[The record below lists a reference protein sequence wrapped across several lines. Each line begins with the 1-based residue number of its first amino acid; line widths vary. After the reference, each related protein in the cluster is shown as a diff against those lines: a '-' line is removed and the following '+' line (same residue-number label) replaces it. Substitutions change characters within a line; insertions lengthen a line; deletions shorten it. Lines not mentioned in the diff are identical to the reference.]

1 MNFNFREFLNTLAG
15 MDRAEIIQA
24 ASRERREAKD
34 FSAGRGSSLAYKR
47 QQQIEY
53 ISDLGNF
60 LHFVRNTADLDVP
73 YPVAYLNSDDYKNT
87 LRARNFGL

>member
-1 MNFNFREFLNTLAG
+1 MNLNFREFLKTLAG
-15 MDRAEIIQA
+15 MDRAEIIQT
-24 ASRERREAKD
+24 ASRERRAAKD
-34 FSAGRGSSLAYKR
+34 FSVGRGSSLAYKR

-60 LHFVRNTADLDVP
+60 LHFVRNTDLDVP
-73 YPVAYLNSDDYKNT
+73 YPDAYLTSDDYKNT